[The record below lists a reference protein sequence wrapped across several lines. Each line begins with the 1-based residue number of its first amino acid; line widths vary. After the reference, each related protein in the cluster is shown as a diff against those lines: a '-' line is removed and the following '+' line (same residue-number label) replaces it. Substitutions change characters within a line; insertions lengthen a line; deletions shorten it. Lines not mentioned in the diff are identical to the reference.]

1 MSNHT
6 HHVFF
11 SYARKD
17 NGEDNNHFII
27 RFHDLLRKDHKAVTG
42 RVLKTFTDT
51 EAIDSGE
58 RWKTRL
64 GQGLRDSRLFLAFL
78 SDNYL
83 KSEVCHWAWEHYLLT
98 EHTAARGEDGVV
110 PLYFIPIDELGRESE
125 EQLAE
130 WIEEIKQRKLG
141 AYCQLQPWYKG
152 SSERAQK
159 LDAAERAYTPHPVD
173 MDSGEDVEPLPH
185 SVCLRSIEISSNS
198 LR

>member
-1 MSNHT
+1 MTNRT

-11 SYARKD
+11 SYARAD
-17 NGEDNNHFII
+17 NGEDNNHFIT
-27 RFHDLLRKDHKAVTG
+27 RFHELLCKEHEAVTG
-42 RVLKTFTDT
+42 RELKTFFDTD
-51 EAIDSGE
+51 AIDSGE

-83 KSEVCHWAWEHYLLT
+83 KSEVCRWEWEHYLLT

-130 WIEEIKQRKLG
+130 WIEEIKQRNLG
-141 AYCQLQPWYKG
+141 AYCQLQPWYKAG
-152 SSERAQK
+152 SERAQE
-159 LDAAERAYTPHPVD
+159 LDAAERADALRQVD
-173 MDSGEDVEPLPH
+173 VDGGEDGEPQPH
-185 SVCLRSIEISSNS
+185 SVCLRSIEISTKS
-198 LR
+198 LQ